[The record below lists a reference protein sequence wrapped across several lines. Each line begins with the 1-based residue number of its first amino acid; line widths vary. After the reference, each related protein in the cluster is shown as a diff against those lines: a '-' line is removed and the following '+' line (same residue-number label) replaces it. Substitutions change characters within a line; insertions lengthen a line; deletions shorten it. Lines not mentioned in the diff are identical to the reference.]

1 MSQTPSTDGVVE
13 RQPTQVVVTQQ
24 PQQQQGI
31 PQEMF
36 PRSYVEELR
45 KENGGYRVSAKE
57 ALARA
62 EAAEKAVESLKGV
75 DAKYRGLVIDGA
87 VAEAAAKSGGNAK
100 LVKLFVRDEVS
111 SLDPEAKDFSAS
123 LAAIVDKAIK
133 DNPELKGV
141 AQAAA
146 PQVPKAGSDI
156 TTPNTQTPV
165 GDGQWTEA
173 ELAQARKEGRHAD
186 IAKAN
191 SEGKLKAIVANRSG
205 AR

>member
-1 MSQTPSTDGVVE
+1 MAQTPSADGVVE
-13 RQPTQVVVTQQ
+13 RQPTQVLVQQ
-24 PQQQQGI
+24 APQAPGGV

-45 KENGGYRVSAKE
+45 KESGGYRTSNKE
-57 ALARA
+57 LKEQL
-62 EAAEKAVESLKGV
+62 EATSKEVEKLKGI

-100 LVKLFVRDEVS
+100 LVKLFVRDEVAG
-111 SLDPEAKDFSAS
+111 LDPEAKDFSAS

-141 AQAAA
+141 AQAAK
-146 PQVPKAGSDI
+146 PDVPKAGSDI
-156 TTPNTQTPV
+156 TTPGTQTPV
-165 GDGQWTEA
+165 GDGQWSEA
-173 ELAQARKEGRHAD
+173 ELAAARKEGRHAD
-186 IAKAN
+186 IAKAM
-191 SEGKLKAIVANRSG
+191 SEGKLKGIMANRG